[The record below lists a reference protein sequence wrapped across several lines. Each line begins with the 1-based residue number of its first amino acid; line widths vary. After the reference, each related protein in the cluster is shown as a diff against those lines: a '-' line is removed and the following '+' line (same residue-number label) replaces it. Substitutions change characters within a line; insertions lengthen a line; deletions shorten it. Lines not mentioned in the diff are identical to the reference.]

1 LPANGFFD
9 LGYIRPPV
17 HSQLPL
23 TGSLPTSQ
31 FGAEVHQEISR
42 LKTLLDEEKKS
53 KLAISVEN
61 SKEIIE
67 LKNKVKDL
75 GNFKICYEKEKVKR
89 KSLEETV
96 KNLGYEVAR
105 LKREKR
111 KQESMKPKNEKE
123 ERLQRATEQKK
134 ETLFKIDSK
143 KVTKQADEEW
153 AEEYLDN
160 TSRGVGVVAVKRK
173 KSSSSYEE
181 IKPKKA
187 TLLVGG
193 GQAQTHSLL
202 PSKKATKER
211 DTVIANLKRGSEDSR
226 SGKRGNMIIEK
237 KHVSVLAFDKSSG
250 KENKISEND
259 KVEEGNKNK
268 KEVESDNPII
278 TRVYS
283 DAGGVIEGTSRGRH
297 QCFLL
302 FFSQLL
308 HLQVCLTSQVGRKT
322 RSVRM
327 TRLKR
332 STRTRRKLLVCLT
345 WKVMVLSLLNWKV
358 LVVVVSSL
366 RRYLLF
372 LHFLF
377 LSIKLHPRVRCAFGN
392 VSGLSG
398 NPVIRKVIS

>member
-1 LPANGFFD
+1 MPANGFFD

-31 FGAEVHQEISR
+31 FGVEVHQEISR

-61 SKEIIE
+61 SKEIIK

-96 KNLGYEVAR
+96 KNLEYEVAR

-187 TLLVGG
+187 T
-193 GQAQTHSLL
+193 
-202 PSKKATKER
+202 KER

-268 KEVESDNPII
+268 KEVESDCNPII

-308 HLQVCLTSQVGRKT
+308 HLQLCLTSPLGRRT

-377 LSIKLHPRVRCAFGN
+377 LSIKLNPRVRCAFGN

>member
-1 LPANGFFD
+1 M
-9 LGYIRPPV
+9 
-17 HSQLPL
+17 
-23 TGSLPTSQ
+23 
-31 FGAEVHQEISR
+31 
-42 LKTLLDEEKKS
+42 
-53 KLAISVEN
+53 AISVEN

-187 TLLVGG
+187 T
-193 GQAQTHSLL
+193 
-202 PSKKATKER
+202 KER

-268 KEVESDNPII
+268 KEVESDCNPII

-308 HLQVCLTSQVGRKT
+308 HLQVCLTSP
-322 RSVRM
+322 
-327 TRLKR
+327 L
-332 STRTRRKLLVCLT
+332 
-345 WKVMVLSLLNWKV
+345 
-358 LVVVVSSL
+358 
-366 RRYLLF
+366 
-372 LHFLF
+372 
-377 LSIKLHPRVRCAFGN
+377 
-392 VSGLSG
+392 
-398 NPVIRKVIS
+398 